1 MLLVSLEIFKI
12 CRCKCWCVC
21 RCLCVCVGVCVCG
34 CVWVSVWVGVCVCVC
49 FGWKLL
55 GGEEED
61 EKKRVF
67 VSSHVE
73 YFEGF
78 YCSHLERFQ
87 TIFYGAFIRP
97 VVEPAS
103 QPKPALPWPAR
114 PGPGRPAFNGSYFK
128 VSDLL
133 SSDWAKFLNPSCCGF
148 QRKLLA
154 AYFNFHFFFCFSR
167 WVKTVLS

>member
-1 MLLVSLEIFKI
+1 MY
-12 CRCKCWCVC
+12 
-21 RCLCVCVGVCVCG
+21 VCVGVG
-34 CVWVSVWVGVCVCVC
+34 VGVGV
-49 FGWKLL
+49 GWELL

-61 EKKRVF
+61 ETKRVF

-97 VVEPAS
+97 ADEPAS

-114 PGPGRPAFNGSYFK
+114 PGPGRPAFNGSYIK

-133 SSDWAKFLNPSCCGF
+133 SSD
-148 QRKLLA
+148 
-154 AYFNFHFFFCFSR
+154 
-167 WVKTVLS
+167 